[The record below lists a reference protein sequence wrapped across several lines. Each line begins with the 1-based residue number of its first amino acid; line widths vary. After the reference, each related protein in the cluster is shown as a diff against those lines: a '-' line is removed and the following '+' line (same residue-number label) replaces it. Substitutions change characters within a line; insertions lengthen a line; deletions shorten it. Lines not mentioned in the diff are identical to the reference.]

1 MLKMDSINRTKS
13 KMILDSVAI
22 YLVLFISSIL
32 NVNNY
37 FKNTNF

>member
-1 MLKMDSINRTKS
+1 MLKLSSMKGTKS
-13 KMILDSVAI
+13 KMIIDSIAI

-37 FKNTNF
+37 FKKH

>member
-1 MLKMDSINRTKS
+1 MLKMDSMNGTKS
-13 KMILDSVAI
+13 KMIFDSIAI

-37 FKNTNF
+37 FKKH